1 MYFEGVVWS
10 LSRHRPRRATGHP
23 VALLFQGVVVSKRPP
38 RKPMAVGEVL
48 ERYLARSGLAT
59 RLKQA
64 QIIPE
69 WEALVGPQI
78 AAVTQPESVAPDGTL
93 FVRVATSPWMNELQL
108 MAPEIMARINAG
120 RGPGRIRTIR
130 WRLSS

>member
-1 MYFEGVVWS
+1 MGE
-10 LSRHRPRRATGHP
+10 
-23 VALLFQGVVVSKRPP
+23 RPP

-48 ERYLARSGLAT
+48 EQYLTRSGLAR

-69 WEALVGPQI
+69 WAALVGPQI
-78 AAVTQPESVAPDGTL
+78 AAVTEPDSVALDGTL

-120 RGPGRIRTIR
+120 RGAGRIRTIR
-130 WRLSS
+130 WLLSS